1 MGQAGVSLELSHR
14 PLPWLGLATQVRL
27 PGLGRGSGRGK
38 GLGGGTWGQEA
49 PEDRYCL
56 VSRQDRDQGQVR
68 GWAVGPRLWVE
79 VQALGPGDWG
89 SKTAED
95 TEMLAGGR
103 IENWAQGTS
112 L

>member
-14 PLPWLGLATQVRL
+14 PLPWSRARA
-27 PGLGRGSGRGK
+27 GRGSGRGK
-38 GLGGGTWGQEA
+38 GLEGGTWGQEA